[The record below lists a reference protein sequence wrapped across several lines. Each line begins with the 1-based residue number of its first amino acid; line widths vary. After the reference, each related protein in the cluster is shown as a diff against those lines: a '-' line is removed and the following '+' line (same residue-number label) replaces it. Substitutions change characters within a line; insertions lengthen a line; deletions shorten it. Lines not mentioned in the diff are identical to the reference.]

1 MRRSKPNPPPPFP
14 HRHKAVKPL
23 SLPATVPTADRADPV
38 LDRLKHLHPKVIDL
52 SLGRT
57 FRMLEAIGSPHRS
70 LPPVVH
76 VAGTNGKGSTIAF
89 LRAFLEAAGKRVH
102 VYTSPIW
109 CASTSASGW
118 RAS

>member
-1 MRRSKPNPPPPFP
+1 MKS
-14 HRHKAVKPL
+14 L

-57 FRMLEAIGSPHRS
+57 FRMLEAIGSPHKS

-76 VAGTNGKGSTIAF
+76 VAGTPF
-89 LRAFLEAAGKRVH
+89 VCE
-102 VYTSPIW
+102 
-109 CASTSASGW
+109 SGQAVALGTAVVTLNPAMNSGMG
-118 RAS
+118 R